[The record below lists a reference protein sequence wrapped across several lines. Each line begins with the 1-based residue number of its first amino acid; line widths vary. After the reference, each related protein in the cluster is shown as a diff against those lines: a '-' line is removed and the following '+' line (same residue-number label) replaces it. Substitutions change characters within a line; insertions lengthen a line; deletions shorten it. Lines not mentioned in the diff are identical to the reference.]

1 MGLIKGSKLSTIGN
15 DAASVAAEGRSV
27 FVCRYWD
34 EVLNFQGTGSIAGA
48 SEAIEA
54 VEAHG
59 WRLEHLAYSWSDA
72 KKRGLTVMMFRRVA

>member
-1 MGLIKGSKLSTIGN
+1 MGFVKGSKLSTISE
-15 DAASVAAEGRSV
+15 DARKVRDEGRSI

-48 SEAIEA
+48 SEAIEM
-54 VEAHG
+54 VEAEG
-59 WRLEHLAYSWSDA
+59 WSLEHLAYSWSDG